1 MASGRS
7 GRGALLRSYVDT
19 SVLVSALTNEADS
32 GLSLKW
38 LGEQEASDL
47 SISDW
52 TVTEFA
58 SALSAKRRAQSL
70 GDGHRAAALA
80 AFARLSEESFTVLPV
95 IREDFR
101 VAARFTDQATL
112 GLRAGDALHVAICSR
127 NGVTLCTLDRVLAGA
142 APRLG
147 VEALLI
153 SAPRRRRS

>member
-1 MASGRS
+1 
-7 GRGALLRSYVDT
+7 
-19 SVLVSALTNEADS
+19 
-32 GLSLKW
+32 
-38 LGEQEASDL
+38 L

-58 SALSAKRRAQSL
+58 SALSAKLRAQSL
-70 GDGHRAAALA
+70 GAEHRAAALA

-101 VAARFTDQATL
+101 VAARFTDQAAL

-147 VEALLI
+147 VEAHLI